1 MGSSQQALLMVGEDG
16 FVPPPIPTCV
26 PDPYYSCGPEGDPY
40 WANVVLMLHF
50 DGVDGSTTFTDSS
63 LSAQVSSPTGAAS
76 LSIAQTKFGPT
87 ALGLPGASTVNV
99 AQTADLRFLSADFTI
114 EGWFYFTSVGG
125 STNVLTMRNFNSLNG
140 GFALQINNGGWQ
152 FQFTETTQNQSSLT
166 SFVFGSVAP
175 PQNQWLHAALVKS
188 GLVFRLF
195 VGGQQVGN
203 SYIASAQP
211 REEATGAP
219 LTIGG
224 PLENNAFMT
233 GFVDDLRITKGIARY
248 TGPFN
253 IPAEA
258 FPDFE
263 GDAGYFDLP
272 RTVLSI
278 HAEINPVSSTLDSF
292 NPSPVN
298 TRTGVTFSN
307 GNKTVA
313 YVSAS
318 AINYAAIATRA
329 RRSGKY
335 YWEVRLINQGN
346 GTLMGFVRASI
357 ARTPG
362 WIQQLQSTPAADPGN
377 GAFYINA
384 GGGTAYQAASGP
396 TVAGAGV
403 NKTYMFAVDFDN
415 AKIWIGIDGVWHNS
429 GNPAAG
435 TNQTLSMTSFVAGF
449 PCVNSN
455 GSFGGGSEFTI
466 RLSDVDVEYSIPTG
480 FSAWATTE
488 DSLNDEYPTDDSSC
502 YQTKLLEFSG
512 QNSAISSAQVKF
524 GSGSLFVPNSGVST
538 ADGTFLLDHQDF
550 DFGTGDF
557 TIECWAYRLANTY
570 EGYLYYATMD
580 GEFSFRVLTTGLV
593 RIDYRV
599 NGNTTTT
606 RVTTVSFP
614 LNQWNFIVIQR
625 RGLNFEF
632 YLNGTLADTVAVSG
646 GATSTVNSTGPW
658 FWGRTNASSTTSWNG
673 HIDEVRVT
681 RGAARYV
688 ASFDPAS
695 LPNCDSTND
704 PGGRPVSGTAF
715 LQGESAT
722 VESGSIAVQD
732 PWAALSSLALTATPG
747 NLIGG
752 SPDRVAAL
760 TGRSVSITPGTA
772 TFFTPDKTAPISGI
786 AATMAAGT
794 VRRAPY
800 PGLTS
805 GSTNL
810 STVVPATT
818 RAYLAVSFSLDG
830 TLTISVHNA
839 DGEVFGVP
847 TVTQWI
853 DKSNTNFNISSIA
866 HLYEVFSFNNFG
878 GITPFASEVAPGGS
892 IDTLF
897 SVGLPANLGAAKYV
911 YFVTPNSPPG
921 SPRYF
926 SINCQIS
933 WAGTPTNPD
942 YSGSYY
948 GVFRFTGFIG
958 VG

>member
-26 PDPYYSCGPEGDPY
+26 PDPYYSCGPDGDPY
-40 WANVVLMLHF
+40 WANVVLMLH
-50 DGVDGSTTFTDSS
+50 GEGADGSSALVDSS
-63 LSAQVSSPTGAAS
+63 QIGHTSTVYLGAPTITTTEKRFGEASLWLDDNFEGWTIATSALTLNAGESCTIEFWFRPTTSGSNRAILTSNWSAGNTQTLSIGWNGISINARIASNTTVLTGALSLGVWYHIAVVRAES
-76 LSIAQTKFGPT
+76 ALSIY
-87 ALGLPGASTVNV
+87 VNGTL
-99 AQTADLRFLSADFTI
+99 A
-114 EGWFYFTSVGG
+114 
-125 STNVLTMRNFNSLNG
+125 N
-140 GFALQINNGGWQ
+140 
-152 FQFTETTQNQSSLT
+152 TTT
-166 SFVFGSVAP
+166 
-175 PQNQWLHAALVKS
+175 
-188 GLVFRLF
+188 
-195 VGGQQVGN
+195 
-203 SYIASAQP
+203 IASNASIISSF
-211 REEATGAP
+211 AIGVADGNFGWSSGAMECY
-219 LTIGG
+219 L
-224 PLENNAFMT
+224 
-233 GFVDDLRITKGIARY
+233 DDLRITKGIARY

-377 GAFYINA
+377 GAFRIDA

-570 EGYLYYATMD
+570 EGYLYYATMG
-580 GEFSFRVLTTGLV
+580 GEFSFRVL
-593 RIDYRV
+593 
-599 NGNTTTT
+599 
-606 RVTTVSFP
+606 
-614 LNQWNFIVIQR
+614 R
-625 RGLNFEF
+625 RDCH
-632 YLNGTLADTVAVSG
+632 Y
-646 GATSTVNSTGPW
+646 
-658 FWGRTNASSTTSWNG
+658 
-673 HIDEVRVT
+673 
-681 RGAARYV
+681 
-688 ASFDPAS
+688 
-695 LPNCDSTND
+695 
-704 PGGRPVSGTAF
+704 
-715 LQGESAT
+715 
-722 VESGSIAVQD
+722 
-732 PWAALSSLALTATPG
+732 
-747 NLIGG
+747 
-752 SPDRVAAL
+752 
-760 TGRSVSITPGTA
+760 
-772 TFFTPDKTAPISGI
+772 
-786 AATMAAGT
+786 
-794 VRRAPY
+794 
-800 PGLTS
+800 
-805 GSTNL
+805 
-810 STVVPATT
+810 
-818 RAYLAVSFSLDG
+818 
-830 TLTISVHNA
+830 
-839 DGEVFGVP
+839 
-847 TVTQWI
+847 
-853 DKSNTNFNISSIA
+853 
-866 HLYEVFSFNNFG
+866 
-878 GITPFASEVAPGGS
+878 
-892 IDTLF
+892 
-897 SVGLPANLGAAKYV
+897 
-911 YFVTPNSPPG
+911 
-921 SPRYF
+921 
-926 SINCQIS
+926 
-933 WAGTPTNPD
+933 
-942 YSGSYY
+942 
-948 GVFRFTGFIG
+948 
-958 VG
+958 

>member
-1 MGSSQQALLMVGEDG
+1 MVGEDG

-26 PDPYYSCGPEGDPY
+26 PDPYYSCGPDGDPY
-40 WANVVLMLHF
+40 WANVGLLLHADGTNGQTTTVNAGIDGQTLTAVGSAVL
-50 DGVDGSTTFTDSS
+50 STTQKKWGPSS
-63 LSAQVSSPTGAAS
+63 IFMPGNGSRFECAGWSGSQ
-76 LSIAQTKFGPT
+76 
-87 ALGLPGASTVNV
+87 LGSG
-99 AQTADLRFLSADFTI
+99 DFTI
-114 EGWFYFTSVGG
+114 EFWFYLPTATANGDQWFLSVGSFGAAGTWMVSKNNTQGISFVSEASGGVAGNG
-125 STNVLTMRNFNSLNG
+125 SVVPLDQWYHVAICRVGTIVTLYRNGVVWNTGVVGTNFNNTG
-140 GFALQINNGGWQ
+140 TFR
-152 FQFTETTQNQSSLT
+152 
-166 SFVFGSVAP
+166 VGSHPADNPGVRPA
-175 PQNQWLHAALVKS
+175 
-188 GLVFRLF
+188 
-195 VGGQQVGN
+195 
-203 SYIASAQP
+203 YI
-211 REEATGAP
+211 
-219 LTIGG
+219 
-224 PLENNAFMT
+224 
-233 GFVDDLRITKGIARY
+233 DDLRITKGIARY

-377 GAFYINA
+377 GAFRINA

-449 PCVNSN
+449 PCVTSD

>member
-1 MGSSQQALLMVGEDG
+1 MVGEDG

-26 PDPYYSCGPEGDPY
+26 PDPYYSCGPDGDPY
-40 WANVVLMLHF
+40 WDNVVLMLHF
-50 DGVDGSTTFTDSS
+50 DGSFADSSQTNAAPTINADATISTTEVKFGTGSGGFDGNADRVSYTDADLALGAGDYTIELWANLAT
-63 LSAQVSSPTGAAS
+63 LSASQKGIAGNSSGSPYWFIGKNTLNQLFFTQTAGGSAS
-76 LSIAQTKFGPT
+76 VADSAMVAGVWYHFAVVRNAGTTRIYLNGVPQ
-87 ALGLPGASTVNV
+87 ASTGPFADATNY
-99 AQTADLRFLSADFTI
+99 TAPTTVYVGSYSATAGD
-114 EGWFYFTSVGG
+114 
-125 STNVLTMRNFNSLNG
+125 
-140 GFALQINNGGWQ
+140 
-152 FQFTETTQNQSSLT
+152 
-166 SFVFGSVAP
+166 SFDG
-175 PQNQWLHAALVKS
+175 
-188 GLVFRLF
+188 R
-195 VGGQQVGN
+195 
-203 SYIASAQP
+203 I
-211 REEATGAP
+211 
-219 LTIGG
+219 
-224 PLENNAFMT
+224 
-233 GFVDDLRITKGIARY
+233 DDLRITKGIARY

-318 AINYAAIATRA
+318 ASNYAAIATRA

-377 GAFYINA
+377 GAFRIDA

-524 GSGSLFVPNSGVST
+524 GSVSLFVPNSGVST

-570 EGYLYYATMD
+570 EGYLYYATMG

-695 LPNCDSTND
+695 LPNCDSAND